1 MLELQVHRTEFG
13 GGFRQLRKDTPAT
26 GNLITNA
33 IAEDYARFVRDRYLS
48 GQVLDVRSGGT
59 RESVR
64 FFKEGTGQ
72 FGVRPGVGIVGRLN
86 YLLKFERA
94 DRPFMEP
101 SFREYRATRRH
112 LEIMQRITNAMFRKK
127 LR

>member
-1 MLELQVHRTEFG
+1 MLELQVQRLKPG
-13 GGFRQLRKDTPAT
+13 GGFRQLGKDTPAI

-33 IAEDYARFVRDRYLS
+33 IAEDYARFVRERYLS
-48 GQVLDVRSGGT
+48 GQVLGVQSGQT
-59 RESVR
+59 RASVR
-64 FFKEGTGQ
+64 FFKEDVAR
-72 FGVRPGVGIVGRLN
+72 FGVRPGVGVKGRLN
-86 YLLKFERA
+86 YLLKFERG

-101 SFREYRATRRH
+101 SFREYQSTRRH